1 MASGTAEIISKLK
14 RIKAEK
20 GFTNESLAEK
30 SGVSLGTVNK
40 LFSGGIGS
48 IKLDTLFSLA
58 VALGTDLGEV
68 ISDAPK
74 EVLREESEEFV
85 TSPFTRERTD
95 SFGFV
100 KVGVAS
106 PEIKVADVP
115 FNANGIVLAV
125 CRASA
130 AGAKILVLPEMSL
143 TGYTCGD
150 LFYQQTLV
158 SSAEEFVLK
167 IASCTRGLSTLLV
180 FGSPLRKDGKLYN
193 CAIVCYGGEILGVVP
208 KTYLPNYNEFYD
220 KRQFNPAPK
229 ENSTIRI
236 GEKVYPFG
244 TNYIF
249 VNAKV
254 PEMRIGVEICED
266 LWVTE
271 PPSNCLSIN
280 GATVIANLSCSNET
294 VGKAEYRRNLVSMQS
309 AKTYTAYLYA
319 NASEGESTTDLVY
332 SGHSIICDNGKI
344 LNQTEL
350 FSPKAIYADV
360 DLSFLEFE
368 RSKFTNYD
376 YPVNEKIERIYF
388 DLPVPF
394 YEITRK
400 YEKTPFVPK
409 GRELIERAELI
420 LSMQANAL
428 KKRLK
433 HIGAKSV
440 VVGISGGLDST
451 LALIVCVRAFD
462 MLGLDRIG
470 IHAVTM
476 PCFGTTSRTK
486 NNAVTLSEL
495 YGCCLEEIDIR
506 RAVNQHFADI
516 GHNPEVTNITYEN
529 SQARE
534 RTQVLMDL
542 SNKYGGIVIG
552 TGDLSE
558 LALGWATYNGD
569 HMSMYAVNSSVPKT
583 LIRYLIEC
591 EANSSN
597 SKIKRVLQDI
607 LDTPVSPEL
616 LPHDHDEIV
625 QKTEDVVGPYVLHDF
640 FLYHILRNG
649 FKPSKIFYLA
659 IRTFDG
665 DFKKE
670 TIYKWLR
677 TFLRRFF
684 SQQFKRSCIPDGVKI
699 GSVTLSPRGDWRMP
713 SDATVRIWLED
724 LDAAA
729 IAEGVSP

>member
-1 MASGTAEIISKLK
+1 MASGSAEIISKLK
-14 RIKAEK
+14 KIKAEK

-30 SGVSLGTVNK
+30 SGVALGTLNK
-40 LFSGGIGS
+40 LFSGSIGS
-48 IKLDTLFSLA
+48 IKLDTLFLLA
-58 VALGTDLGEV
+58 VALGVDLGEIV
-68 ISDAPK
+68 SDAPAMAAK
-74 EVLREESEEFV
+74 EQREDVF
-85 TSPFTRERTD
+85 TAPFASDRKD

-100 KVGVAS
+100 KAGVAS

-125 CRASA
+125 CKASA
-130 AGAKILVLPEMSL
+130 AGVKLLVLPEMSL

-150 LFYQQTLV
+150 LFYQQTLI
-158 SSAEEFVLK
+158 SSAEEYVLK
-167 IASCTRGLSTLLV
+167 IASCTRGLNTVLV
-180 FGSPLRKDGKLYN
+180 FGSPLRKEGKLYN
-193 CAIVCYGGEILGVVP
+193 CGIVCFDGEILGVVP
-208 KTYLPNYNEFYD
+208 KTYLPNYNEFYE
-220 KRQFNPAPK
+220 KRQFNPATK
-229 ENSTIRI
+229 GNLTIRI
-236 GEKVYPFG
+236 GEKEYPFG

-249 VNAKV
+249 VNAKM

-271 PPSNCLSIN
+271 PPSNYLSVN
-280 GATVIANLSCSNET
+280 GATIIANLSCSDET
-294 VGKAEYRRNLVSMQS
+294 IGKAEYRRNLVSMQS

-319 NASEGESTTDLVY
+319 NAQEGESTTDLVY

-344 LNQTEL
+344 LNETEL
-350 FSPKAIYADV
+350 FKPKPIYADL

-368 RSKFTNYD
+368 RSKFTSYD
-376 YPVNEKIERIYF
+376 YPSKGNVEKIYF

-394 YEITRK
+394 YEITRR

-409 GRELIERAELI
+409 GRELMERAELI
-420 LSMQANAL
+420 LNMQANAL

-433 HIGAKSV
+433 HINAKSV
-440 VVGISGGLDST
+440 VIGVSGGLDST

-462 MLGLDRIG
+462 LLGLDHLG

-486 NNAVTLSEL
+486 NNALTLAEQF
-495 YGCCLEEIDIR
+495 GCCIEEIDIR
-506 RAVNQHFADI
+506 RAVNQHFVDI
-516 GHNPEVTNITYEN
+516 GHDPTVTNITYEN

-542 SNKYGGIVIG
+542 SNKYGGIVLG

-591 EANSSN
+591 EANSLN
-597 SKIKRVLQDI
+597 PQLKRVLQDI

-625 QKTEDVVGPYVLHDF
+625 QKTEDVVGPYILHDF

-713 SDATVRIWLED
+713 SDATVRIWLDD

-729 IAEGVSP
+729 IQEGVSL